1 MLLQKK
7 SILEIT
13 SNEFE
18 LKLKLSCILDLSC
31 ILATGSADNVNA
43 SDNNITF
50 NTKDT
55 KQDVSVVTFS
65 AKDNQKVPK
74 LLSKGSGR
82 SVYWNE
88 YKIKSEGKYTTNK
101 CKYFLESGVCMS

>member
-18 LKLKLSCILDLSC
+18 LKLKLMKCC

-55 KQDVSVVTFS
+55 KQYVSVVTFS

-101 CKYFLESGVCMS
+101 YKYFLE

>member
-18 LKLKLSCILDLSC
+18 LKLKLMKCC

-55 KQDVSVVTFS
+55 K
-65 AKDNQKVPK
+65 
-74 LLSKGSGR
+74 
-82 SVYWNE
+82 
-88 YKIKSEGKYTTNK
+88 
-101 CKYFLESGVCMS
+101 

>member
-55 KQDVSVVTFS
+55 K
-65 AKDNQKVPK
+65 
-74 LLSKGSGR
+74 
-82 SVYWNE
+82 
-88 YKIKSEGKYTTNK
+88 
-101 CKYFLESGVCMS
+101 

>member
-18 LKLKLSCILDLSC
+18 LKLKLMKYC
-31 ILATGSADNVNA
+31 ILATGSANNVNA

-101 CKYFLESGVCMS
+101 YKYFLESGVCMS